1 MLNSETLRKDH
12 PKFIFE
18 NYNWELI
25 ESGSDTDSTTGATT
39 GTTTSSDLKLTFKYK
54 IEPDIS
60 FSPTLIIKNV
70 NQTMISSLG
79 SKKINNY
86 VFNIGLAEMLSYWKS
101 TTSPVI
107 EIKAGNLSDEQIIW
121 WKKLLIKGMGEFFFV
136 NNIDFTQEDFVKI
149 SCTFSDEG
157 SDLLNESTADKP
169 LVSTLEPQSTDV
181 ESLAIPLEPFTS
193 TLTELQATKEK
204 ILIPVGGGKDS
215 AVTLEILGNHNDD
228 VGTFT
233 INPTPAAIDLIRA
246 KNINNNI
253 NVERNLDP
261 KIIELNNQGYLNG
274 HVPISALFAFTSV
287 FSADLFGYTHIAI
300 SNERSSNEGNVE
312 FLGQQINHQYS
323 KTFEFEEDFQ
333 NYIKKYFDDQAPF
346 YFSFLRPLFEL
357 QIAQIFS
364 GKTESTSEMEK
375 FHPIFRSCNRGQ
387 KTNSWCGECSKCLFA
402 YIILFPFLSDEKI
415 ISYFDKNM
423 FEDEKLWPIAQEL
436 IGIGAKKPL
445 DCVGTH
451 EESIVA
457 FYLSIKKYQK
467 SGQKLPLLLE
477 IINNEFMKNQNDLEN
492 RTNLILNAW
501 NDENSVPVAIAEI
514 LKEYVK

>member
-18 NYNWELI
+18 NYNWELV
-25 ESGSDTDSTTGATT
+25 ENSHDTDSTTGATT
-39 GTTTSSDLKLTFKYK
+39 GTTTSSDLKLTFNYK

-60 FSPTLIIKNV
+60 FSPTLIIKDV
-70 NQTMISSLG
+70 DQAMINSLG

-107 EIKAGNLSDEQIIW
+107 EIKAGNLNEEQIVW

-149 SCTFSDEG
+149 SCTFSNEG
-157 SDLLNESTADKP
+157 SDLLDESAAGKP

-181 ESLAIPLEPFTS
+181 ESLATPIEPFTS
-193 TLTELQATKEK
+193 SLTDLQATKEK

-215 AVTLEILGNHNDD
+215 AVTLEILGNHSKD
-228 VGTFT
+228 VGTFA

-287 FSADLFGYTHIAI
+287 FSADLFGYTHVAI

-312 FLGQQINHQYS
+312 FLGQQVNHQYS
-323 KTFEFEEDFQ
+323 KTFEFEVDFQ

-364 GKTESTSEMEK
+364 GNTESTSEMEK

-387 KTNSWCGECSKCLFA
+387 KTNTWCGKCSKCLFA

-415 ISYFDKNM
+415 ISYFSKDL

-457 FYLSIKKYQK
+457 FYISIKKYQK
-467 SGQKLPLLLE
+467 SGQKLPPLLE
-477 IINNEFMKNQNDLEN
+477 IINDGFMNNQNDLEN

-501 NDENSVPVAIAEI
+501 NDENSLPKAIAEI
-514 LKEYVK
+514 LKKYVK